1 MVRGPGDG
9 ANRAHAPRGVG
20 VNRFE
25 DLRVWQE
32 AKRLSDEVG
41 QLLQNPDFQRDPKLR
56 DQLSAASA
64 STALNIAEGFVR
76 RGRKEFGRYVRI
88 AAASNAE
95 TRAAL
100 YLAHGRRQMNADLLS
115 HLVSRTESIGRMLR
129 RLEQRLS

>member
-1 MVRGPGDG
+1 V
-9 ANRAHAPRGVG
+9 HARRYMS

-32 AKRLSDEVG
+32 AKRLSDDVG
-41 QLLQNPDFQRDPKLR
+41 ELLQNPSFQRDPKLR
-56 DQLSAASA
+56 DQPSAACS

-76 RGRKEFGRYVRI
+76 RGRKEFARHVRI

-100 YLAHGRRQMNADLLS
+100 YLAHGRRQLSADLLDQ
-115 HLVSRTESIGRMLR
+115 LIARTESIGRMLR
-129 RLEQRLS
+129 RLEQRIS